1 MRTIIFAIA
10 LLTGCQNT
18 CQQLCLD
25 MADYAESDCDQTFKD
40 TEMDSCL
47 EKYSEASEKEL
58 DTCATYGDKISEEWS
73 CSDIGAYFD

>member
-58 DTCATYGDKISEEWS
+58 DTCATYGDKIS
-73 CSDIGAYFD
+73 